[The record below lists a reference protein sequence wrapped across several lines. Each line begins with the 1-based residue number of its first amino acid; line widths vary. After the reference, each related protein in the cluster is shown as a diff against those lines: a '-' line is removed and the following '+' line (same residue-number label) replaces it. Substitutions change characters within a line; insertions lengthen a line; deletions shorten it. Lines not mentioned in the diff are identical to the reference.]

1 MENFNL
7 KKTDKET
14 YKWFY
19 NLSYSLLWETLINYR
34 LPEKQR
40 NGYNLKGNSNLQPFS
55 HWKTSLAEVAGDAE
69 QVI

>member
-14 YKWFY
+14 YKWFN
-19 NLSYSLLWETLINYR
+19 NLGYSLFWETLINYR

-40 NGYNLKGNSNLQPFS
+40 NGYNLKG
-55 HWKTSLAEVAGDAE
+55 
-69 QVI
+69 